1 MKLVL
6 GTVQMGLDYGVN
18 NKTGK
23 INTAES
29 IRILEYAYEHGV
41 RMLDTAE
48 AYGSAHQVI
57 GEYHKL
63 HPSHQFNIITKVPKQ
78 LDNDLVQSKVEQYLK
93 DLNISKIHLLMCHD
107 FATYRQNNDLA
118 KCLLALKNS
127 EIVDQVGVSVYTN
140 AQVMNLLSDV
150 NKVDVIQLPYNLLDN
165 MYQRVI
171 ALECMKLQDVSAHTR
186 SPFLQGMFF
195 LDEKSGNK
203 TYQFLEKNIKEL
215 KSIAN
220 SAGVSMYELA
230 LQYSF
235 VNSFSDAVIIGV
247 DSLDQLKLNFRALSN
262 KVLSRDIIDRIDKIE
277 VVNPDLL
284 NPSLWN

>member
-1 MKLVL
+1 MKIIL
-6 GTVQMGLDYGVN
+6 GTVQMGLNYGVN

-23 INTAES
+23 INTSES
-29 IRILEYAYEHGV
+29 IRILEFAHEHGI

-48 AYGSAHQVI
+48 TYGSAHQVI

-63 HPSHQFNIITKVPKQ
+63 HPSHQFNIITKLPKQ
-78 LDNDLVQSKVEQYLK
+78 LDKDLIQYKVEQYLN
-93 DLNISKIHLLMCHD
+93 DLNVSKIHLLMCHD
-107 FATYRQNNDLA
+107 FKTYRKSKDLSDY
-118 KCLLALKNS
+118 LLELRTS
-127 EIVDQVGVSVYTN
+127 DIVDQVGVSVYTN
-140 AQVMNLLSDV
+140 AQVMNLLSDI
-150 NKVDVIQLPYNLLDN
+150 NKVDVIQLPFNLLDN
-165 MYQRVI
+165 MCQRGMV
-171 ALECMKLQDVSAHTR
+171 LESMKLQGVSVHTR

-195 LDEKSGNK
+195 LDENSENK
-203 TYQFLEKNIKEL
+203 TYQFLENHINEL
-215 KSIAN
+215 KIIAN

-230 LQYSF
+230 LQYSYI
-235 VNSFSDAVIIGV
+235 NSFSDAIIIGV

>member
-23 INTAES
+23 INTSES
-29 IRILEYAYEHGV
+29 IRILEFAYEHGIRV
-41 RMLDTAE
+41 LDTAE

-63 HPSHQFNIITKVPKQ
+63 HPSYQFNIITKVPKQ
-78 LDNDLVQSKVEQYLK
+78 LDKDLVLTKVEQYLN
-93 DLNISKIHLLMCHD
+93 DLNVSKIHLLMCHD
-107 FATYRQNNDLA
+107 FATYRQNNYLA
-118 KCLLALKNS
+118 DCLLELRTS

-140 AQVMNLLSDV
+140 AQVMNLLSDI

-165 MYQRVI
+165 MYQRGMV
-171 ALECMKLQDVSAHTR
+171 LECMKLQGVSAHTR

-195 LDEKSGNK
+195 LDENSGNK
-203 TYQFLEKNIKEL
+203 TYQFLENHIKEL
-215 KSIAN
+215 KIIAN

-235 VNSFSDAVIIGV
+235 INSLSDAIIIGV
-247 DSLDQLKLNFRALSN
+247 DSLDQLKLNFQALSD

-277 VVNPDLL
+277 VINPDLL